1 MNKNFISLVCNGLLY
16 NLMWLGCITYKSAFI
31 PVVLMWVFWHLICR
45 STASER
51 GLILFV
57 VLMGG
62 ILDSVLM
69 QLQVFQFEQESKLFV
84 PLWLWAIWLSFSLTL
99 FHALK
104 ALSKSVVLQIIVGA
118 IFAPLAYFA
127 GRELEA
133 VQFGYSDRV
142 TLIVLGLTWAVLL
155 PSFFLVKRML
165 LELTE
170 GTHEHFA

>member
-31 PVVLMWVFWHLICR
+31 PIVLMWVCWLLICR
-45 STASER
+45 SSVSER

-62 ILDSVLM
+62 IFDSVLM
-69 QLQVFQFEQESKLFV
+69 QLQVFQFDQESKLIV

-104 ALSKSVVLQIIVGA
+104 ALSKSVVLQILVGA
-118 IFAPLAYFA
+118 TFAPLAYFA
-127 GRELEA
+127 GREFDA
-133 VQFGYSDRV
+133 VQFGYSDRT
-142 TLIVLGLTWAVLL
+142 TLIILGLAWAVLL
-155 PSFFLVKRML
+155 PSFFLVKRIL
-165 LELTE
+165 LESTE
-170 GTHEHFA
+170 GTHENFA